1 MFGAN
6 QRLYELLASA
16 PDPTLIVD
24 RTGSILFA
32 STQMQAVFGY
42 KPHELLGVRI
52 ESLMPE
58 RFRSGHI
65 SFFKSYFS
73 TPKPRPMGAGL
84 DLYALHKDGREFP
97 VEISLSP
104 LEDQSNLHVICA
116 IRDVSDRRKM
126 EVDLRATAARLD
138 AAKNEAERA
147 NAVKSRFLA
156 AASHD
161 LRQPLQAATLYL
173 SLLSRQ
179 ANTHDQQQLCLKMR
193 TPLQVMGNILNALL
207 DISMLDSG
215 LVTPKRSD
223 FGLATILERI
233 AADLRP
239 LAQQKNLRFD
249 YSQTNI
255 IVNSDPALLE
265 RIVENLASN
274 AIRYTTDGSIAVHA
288 ERIGGMARIFVVDT
302 GVGIPEEAL
311 ERIFE
316 EYFQYDNPARNIKK
330 GLGLGLAI
338 VRRLAQLLDHPI
350 NVHSALG
357 KGSTFSVD
365 VPLAQESTLTA
376 MPMASGIPTTGERA
390 LAVLFI
396 DDDAE
401 LVDALSMLLTDAGF
415 AVFSASDAN
424 EAIARCEEGFR
435 PDVVISDYRMPNENG
450 LIVVERLRAAL
461 RYEAPVIMMTGD
473 TSLRHIEKRN
483 DANLTVVQKPID
495 PDALIGLIHKMAA
508 LSSTRIS
515 KQ

>member
-1 MFGAN
+1 MLELN
-6 QRLYELLASA
+6 QRLRDILASA

-32 STQMQAVFGY
+32 STQMEAVFGY
-42 KPHELLGVRI
+42 KPHELIGARI

-58 RFRSGHI
+58 RLRQGHG
-65 SFFKSYFS
+65 SFFNSYFS

-104 LEDQSNLHVICA
+104 LEDQSNVYVNCA

-126 EVDLRATAARLD
+126 EAELRATAARLD

-173 SLLSRQ
+173 SLLSKQ
-179 ANTHDQQQLCLKMR
+179 ANTHDQQQHCLKMR
-193 TPLQVMGNILNALL
+193 TSLQAMGNILNALL

-215 LVTPKRSD
+215 QVTPERSD
-223 FGLATILERI
+223 FGLATILDRI
-233 AADLRP
+233 ATNLSP

-249 YSQTNI
+249 YSQTDI

-274 AIRYTTDGSIAVHA
+274 AIRYTTDGSIAVRA
-288 ERIGGMARIFVVDT
+288 ERIGGMARISVVDT

-316 EYFQYDNPARNIKK
+316 EYFQYDNPAHNIKK
-330 GLGLGLAI
+330 GFGLGLAI
-338 VRRLAQLLDHPI
+338 VRRLAQLLDHPV
-350 NVHSALG
+350 NVHSAVR

-365 VPLAQESTLTA
+365 VPLAQEWTLTA
-376 MPMASGIPTTGERA
+376 IPMASGIPTTSERA
-390 LAVLFI
+390 FAVLLI
-396 DDDAE
+396 DDDA
-401 LVDALSMLLTDAGF
+401 LVADSLSALLTNEGF
-415 AVFSASDAN
+415 TAFSASDGN
-424 EAIARCEEGFR
+424 EAIARCEAGLR
-435 PDVVISDYRMPNENG
+435 PDVLISDYRMPNENG

-473 TSLRHIEKRN
+473 TSLCHIEEQN
-483 DANLTVVQKPID
+483 IANCTLVQKPID
-495 PDALIGLIHKMAA
+495 PDALIGLIHTAVAEQHENFQK
-508 LSSTRIS
+508 
-515 KQ
+515 